1 MKKIIELIKKLFGKG
16 TSAEKAMVLNELQ
29 VEVKQDIE
37 LIKEVVKEVKAKKA
51 KTPKTASEP
60 KVKKTVNK

>member
-51 KTPKTASEP
+51 KTPKTAAEP